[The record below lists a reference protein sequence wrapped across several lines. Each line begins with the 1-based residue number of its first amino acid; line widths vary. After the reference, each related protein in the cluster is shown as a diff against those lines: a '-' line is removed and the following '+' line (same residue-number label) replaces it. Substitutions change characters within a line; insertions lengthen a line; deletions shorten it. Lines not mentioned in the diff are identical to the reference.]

1 QLDLPM
7 PDGSTTDSL
16 VTEGL
21 YAEGTLDLHEA
32 AKGRGIG
39 DCWANHHW
47 TWSGDRLQLVSASE
61 SDCRL
66 FEAGGLMVD
75 LWRARVQ

>member
-1 QLDLPM
+1 M
-7 PDGSTTDSL
+7 PDGSTNDTL
-16 VTEGL
+16 VSEGL
-21 YAEGTLDLHEA
+21 GAEGTLDLHEA

-39 DCWANHHW
+39 DCWASHDW
-47 TWSGDRLQLVSASE
+47 TWSGDRLVLVSASQ

-75 LWRARVQ
+75 LWRAQAKLVK